1 MLEITFKIKI
11 QHKEW
16 KPNDDWTFKLSK
28 YELNKI
34 GLIFDWLFRY
44 KIWIMQT
51 LKNTILTN
59 LGQKMVM

>member
-16 KPNDDWTFKLSK
+16 KQNDDKTFKLCQ
-28 YELNKI
+28 YVLNKF

-44 KIWIMQT
+44 KIWMMQT

-59 LGQKMVM
+59 LGQKMVL